1 MQALLHEANALVVVD
16 DVVRQDVIAVDNLQR
31 LHANLRL
38 ARIHQVA
45 QKHEERRDVLLELRI
60 REHTA
65 LLQNALPQ
73 FQQCHTLPLTFH
85 VLAHLLRRA
94 NGPLRE
100 RHVDEV
106 VHAVPVD
113 VEQLQHA
120 REQQT
125 VVLLHHPRDANHHEE
140 TLREHAR

>member
-1 MQALLHEANALVVVD
+1 MAWFQWASTRYASPAPHAIVMQALLHEANALVVVD

-73 FQQCHTLPLTFH
+73 FQ
-85 VLAHLLRRA
+85 
-94 NGPLRE
+94 
-100 RHVDEV
+100 
-106 VHAVPVD
+106 
-113 VEQLQHA
+113 
-120 REQQT
+120 
-125 VVLLHHPRDANHHEE
+125 
-140 TLREHAR
+140 

>member
-1 MQALLHEANALVVVD
+1 MAWFQWASTRYASPAPHAIVMQALLHEANALVVVD

-73 FQQCHTLPLTFH
+73 FQQCHTLPWYFSTTPEMRIITKRH
-85 VLAHLLRRA
+85 CESMRADTTRSGLRPGTSQMWE
-94 NGPLRE
+94 NTS
-100 RHVDEV
+100 
-106 VHAVPVD
+106 
-113 VEQLQHA
+113 VEYFS
-120 REQQT
+120 
-125 VVLLHHPRDANHHEE
+125 
-140 TLREHAR
+140 